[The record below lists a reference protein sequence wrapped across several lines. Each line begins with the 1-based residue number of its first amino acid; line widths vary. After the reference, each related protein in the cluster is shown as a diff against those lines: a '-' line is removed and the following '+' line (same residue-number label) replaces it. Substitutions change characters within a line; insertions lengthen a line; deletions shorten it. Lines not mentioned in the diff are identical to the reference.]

1 VLKEAKMS
9 DKHRTVSIAPV
20 SGKERTLTSQDL
32 AMLWFGAAISIA
44 EIWAGGLPALTA
56 LGLGAG
62 LVAIVFGR
70 VIGNGLLAA
79 MARIGADTGLPTMVL
94 TRPALGVRGSNIPA
108 LLNVLQLIGWTGWML
123 FTGYL
128 YLNIVAT
135 NLGLPS
141 GESAPWMRVL
151 WIVLQGALCT
161 WWATG
166 GHRFWKAIQRWSS
179 IALLLLTIAMTAVVL
194 MRYNVAA
201 LWHGAGWTPLAV
213 LAAADLV
220 IAMSVSWLPLVADYS
235 RFATKGR
242 AGASGTF
249 WGYTIGGVW
258 MYAVGLL
265 VASSTGSSS
274 PDQMVVTV
282 MGGTGVAWAI
292 AAVFLVLLATVTTTF
307 LDIYST
313 VVSAQSLM
321 PRLPEQSG
329 TLAVGVIGTAVALA
343 LDVFGYQQFLE
354 AIGAVFLPVFTVV
367 LIDYFVLSGRRILT
381 SQLATTGGAYW
392 FIGGYNWRALV
403 AWAAGFL
410 VYDWARGFTSIGY
423 FAKLAGASCASTP
436 WVCGGSLP
444 CIATAGLCY
453 MLLVWLFGRGTK

>member
-1 VLKEAKMS
+1 MS
-9 DKHRTVSIAPV
+9 NQHRTVVIAPV
-20 SGKERTLTSQDL
+20 SGQERTLNAQDM

-70 VIGNGLLAA
+70 LIGNSLLAA
-79 MARIGADTGLPTMVL
+79 MARIGADSGLPTMVL
-94 TRPALGVRGSNIPA
+94 TRPVLGVRGSNIPA
-108 LLNVLQLIGWTGWML
+108 ILNVLQLIGWTGWML
-123 FTGYL
+123 YTGYL
-128 YLNIVAT
+128 YLDIVAT

-141 GESAPWMRVL
+141 GESAPWMRVI

-166 GHRFWKAIQRWSS
+166 GHRFWKIIQRWSS
-179 IALLLLTIAMTAVVL
+179 FALLLLTIAMTVVVL
-194 MRYNVAA
+194 ARYDVTA
-201 LWHGAGWTPLAV
+201 LWHGAGWSPLAV

-235 RFATKGR
+235 RFATNGR

-258 MYAVGLL
+258 MYATGLL
-265 VASSTGSSS
+265 VAASTGSSS
-274 PDQMVVTV
+274 PDQMVVSV
-282 MGGTGVAWAI
+282 MCGAGVAWAI

-307 LDIYST
+307 LDIYSA
-313 VVSAQSLM
+313 VVSTQSLL

-329 TLAVGVIGTAVALA
+329 TLAVGVIGTVVALT

-367 LIDYFVLSGRRILT
+367 LIDYFVLGRRKT
-381 SQLATTGGAYW
+381 STMQLAAPGGEYW
-392 FIGGYNWRALV
+392 YTGGYNWRSMV
-403 AWAAGFL
+403 AWAAGFF

-423 FAKLAGASCASTP
+423 FAKLAGTSCASTP
-436 WVCGGSLP
+436 WACGGSLP

-453 MLLVWLFGRGTK
+453 LLLVALFSRGSK

>member
-1 VLKEAKMS
+1 MT
-9 DKHRTVSIAPV
+9 DKHRSVNIAPV
-20 SGKERTLTSQDL
+20 TGKERTLTAQDIAL
-32 AMLWFGAAISIA
+32 LWFGAAISIA

-94 TRPALGVRGSNIPA
+94 TRPALGVRGSYIPA

-128 YLNIVAT
+128 YLDLVAT

-141 GESAPWMRVL
+141 GESSPGMRYA
-151 WIVLQGALCT
+151 WIILLGALCT

-166 GHRFWKAIQRWSS
+166 GHSFWKAIQRWSS
-179 IALLLLTIAMTAVVL
+179 IALLLLTLAMTAVVL
-194 MRYNVAA
+194 ARSDIAA
-201 LWHGAGWTPLAV
+201 LWQGAGWTPLQV
-213 LAAADLV
+213 LAAADIV

-235 RFATKGR
+235 RFAVKGR

-258 MYAVGLL
+258 MYGVGLL
-265 VASSTGSSS
+265 VAASTGSSS

-282 MGGTGVAWAI
+282 MGGAGVAWAI
-292 AAVFLVLLATVTTTF
+292 AAVCLVLLATVTTTF

-313 VVSAQSLM
+313 VVSAQSLL
-321 PRLPEQSG
+321 PRLPEKSG
-329 TLAVGVIGTAVALA
+329 TLAIGVIGTVVALR

-354 AIGAVFLPVFTVV
+354 AIGAVFLPVFTIV
-367 LIDYFVLSGRRILT
+367 LIDYFCLSQRQIRT
-381 SQLATTGGAYW
+381 SQLATPGAAYW
-392 FIGGYNWRALV
+392 FTGGYNWRALL
-403 AWAAGFL
+403 AWAAGFI
-410 VYDWARGFTSIGY
+410 VYDWARGFSSIGY
-423 FAKLAGASCASTP
+423 FAKLAGATCSSPP
-436 WVCGGSLP
+436 WACGASLP
-444 CIATAGLCY
+444 CIAAAALCY
-453 MLLVWLFGRGTK
+453 VLLVAVFGKGKR